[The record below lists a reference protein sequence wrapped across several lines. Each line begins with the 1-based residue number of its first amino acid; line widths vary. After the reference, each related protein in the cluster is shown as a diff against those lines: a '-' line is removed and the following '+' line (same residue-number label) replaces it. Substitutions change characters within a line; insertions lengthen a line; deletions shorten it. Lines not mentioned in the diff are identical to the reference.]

1 MARTQVL
8 IAAILFGTTGTAQAL
23 GPEGSTPMTV
33 GASRI
38 LVGGSI
44 LAAMALAS
52 GGFRGRW
59 PLGQVLLAGAGVAVY
74 QLAFFQAVADTGVAV
89 GAIVAIGSGPVF
101 AGILERVLDG
111 AWPGRTWLVA
121 TALATTGVAVLS
133 LASATDASLSAAGI
147 ALALVSGLGYAT
159 YTIVAK
165 RLLRLGH
172 TPVAVMGASFGLG
185 AVLLLPVLLLGDTAW
200 LHTPDGLALA
210 LYLGIVPTALAYSLF
225 ARGLRSLDA
234 SEVTTLVLAEPLTA
248 TVLGVV
254 VLDERV
260 GAGGLLGAVL
270 ILAGLAVLA
279 LPRPRLRDDDCG
291 DDAMTARAPPCLGRR
306 RAHRGCCAI
315 ASSTATSRPGRL
327 CARPTSPRRTRS
339 RGTRCGRRSA
349 SSRVEG
355 LVTDRA
361 ESRRLGR
368 PARRGRHPGPLR
380 APRRARA
387 RGSPP
392 RPRAP

>member
-1 MARTQVL
+1 MARAQVL

-23 GPEGSTPMTV
+23 GPGASTPLTV

-59 PLGQVLLAGAGVAVY
+59 PVGHVLLAGAGVAVY

-111 AWPGRTWLVA
+111 VWPGRTWLLATVLA
-121 TALATTGVAVLS
+121 TAGVVVLS
-133 LASATDASLSAAGI
+133 LASATDASLSATGI

-254 VLDERV
+254 VLGERV
-260 GAGGLLGAVL
+260 GTGGILGAVL

-279 LPRPRLRDDDCG
+279 LPRPRLRDATAG
-291 DDAMTARAPPCLGRR
+291 TAR
-306 RAHRGCCAI
+306 
-315 ASSTATSRPGRL
+315 
-327 CARPTSPRRTRS
+327 
-339 RGTRCGRRSA
+339 
-349 SSRVEG
+349 
-355 LVTDRA
+355 
-361 ESRRLGR
+361 
-368 PARRGRHPGPLR
+368 
-380 APRRARA
+380 
-387 RGSPP
+387 
-392 RPRAP
+392 

>member
-23 GPEGSTPMTV
+23 GPDGSTPMTV

-38 LVGGSI
+38 LVGGGI
-44 LAAMALAS
+44 LAALALAS

-59 PLGQVLLAGAGVAVY
+59 PIGQVLLAGAGVAVY

-111 AWPGRTWLVA
+111 VWPGRTWLIA
-121 TALATTGVAVLS
+121 TALATSGVAVLS
-133 LASATDASLSAAGI
+133 LASASDASLSATGI
-147 ALALVSGLGYAT
+147 GLALVSGLGYAT

-200 LHTPDGLALA
+200 LHTPDGIALA

-260 GAGGLLGAVL
+260 GTGGLLGAAL

-279 LPRPRLRDDDCG
+279 LPRPRLRDAAAG
-291 DDAMTARAPPCLGRR
+291 TAP
-306 RAHRGCCAI
+306 
-315 ASSTATSRPGRL
+315 
-327 CARPTSPRRTRS
+327 
-339 RGTRCGRRSA
+339 
-349 SSRVEG
+349 
-355 LVTDRA
+355 
-361 ESRRLGR
+361 
-368 PARRGRHPGPLR
+368 
-380 APRRARA
+380 
-387 RGSPP
+387 
-392 RPRAP
+392 

>member
-23 GPEGSTPMTV
+23 GPDSSTPLTV

-44 LAAMALAS
+44 LAVMALAS

-59 PLGQVLLAGAGVAVY
+59 SVGHVLLAGAGVAVY

-111 AWPGRTWLVA
+111 VWPGRTWLIA
-121 TALATTGVAVLS
+121 TALATAGVVVLS
-133 LASATDASLSAAGI
+133 LASATDASLSATGI

-254 VLDERV
+254 VLGERV
-260 GAGGLLGAVL
+260 GVGGVLGAVL

-279 LPRPRLRDDDCG
+279 HPRPRLH
-291 DDAMTARAPPCLGRR
+291 DATAGT
-306 RAHRGCCAI
+306 
-315 ASSTATSRPGRL
+315 AS
-327 CARPTSPRRTRS
+327 
-339 RGTRCGRRSA
+339 
-349 SSRVEG
+349 
-355 LVTDRA
+355 
-361 ESRRLGR
+361 
-368 PARRGRHPGPLR
+368 
-380 APRRARA
+380 
-387 RGSPP
+387 
-392 RPRAP
+392 

>member
-23 GPEGSTPMTV
+23 GPDGSTPMTV

-38 LVGGSI
+38 LIGGSI

-147 ALALVSGLGYAT
+147 GLALVSGLGYAT

-260 GAGGLLGAVL
+260 GAGGVLGAVL

-279 LPRPRLRDDDCG
+279 LPRPEPARRLRGRRHD
-291 DDAMTARAPPCLGRR
+291 ARAPPCVGRR
-306 RAHRGCCAI
+306 RAHRSSARSHPRRRPRAGN
-315 ASSTATSRPGRL
+315 ASARNRPRPGVRGL
-327 CARPTSPRRTRS
+327 ATHAPGGAPRAGGRGS
-339 RGTRCGRRSA
+339 RQ
-349 SSRVEG
+349 
-355 LVTDRA
+355 DRA

>member
-23 GPEGSTPMTV
+23 GPDGSTPMTV

-44 LAAMALAS
+44 LAALALAS
-52 GGFRGRW
+52 GGFKGRW
-59 PLGQVLLAGAGVAVY
+59 PIGQVLLAGVGVAVY

-111 AWPGRTWLVA
+111 AWPGRTWLIA
-121 TALATTGVAVLS
+121 TALATSGVAVLS
-133 LASATDASLSAAGI
+133 IASASDASLSATGI
-147 ALALVSGLGYAT
+147 GLALVSGLGYAT

-260 GAGGLLGAVL
+260 GAGGLVGAVL

-279 LPRPRLRDDDCG
+279 LPRPRLRD
-291 DDAMTARAPPCLGRR
+291 ATAETAP
-306 RAHRGCCAI
+306 
-315 ASSTATSRPGRL
+315 
-327 CARPTSPRRTRS
+327 
-339 RGTRCGRRSA
+339 
-349 SSRVEG
+349 
-355 LVTDRA
+355 
-361 ESRRLGR
+361 
-368 PARRGRHPGPLR
+368 
-380 APRRARA
+380 
-387 RGSPP
+387 
-392 RPRAP
+392 

>member
-23 GPEGSTPMTV
+23 GPDGSTPMTV

-38 LVGGSI
+38 LIGGSL
-44 LAAMALAS
+44 LAAMALAA

-111 AWPGRTWLVA
+111 AWPGRTWFIA

-133 LASATDASLSAAGI
+133 LASATDASLSAGGI
-147 ALALVSGLGYAT
+147 GLALVSGLGYAT

-260 GAGGLLGAVL
+260 GTGGLLGAVL

-279 LPRPRLRDDDCG
+279 LPRPRLRQT
-291 DDAMTARAPPCLGRR
+291 TA
-306 RAHRGCCAI
+306 
-315 ASSTATSRPGRL
+315 
-327 CARPTSPRRTRS
+327 
-339 RGTRCGRRSA
+339 GT
-349 SSRVEG
+349 
-355 LVTDRA
+355 T
-361 ESRRLGR
+361 
-368 PARRGRHPGPLR
+368 P
-380 APRRARA
+380 
-387 RGSPP
+387 
-392 RPRAP
+392 

>member
-1 MARTQVL
+1 M
-8 IAAILFGTTGTAQAL
+8 
-23 GPEGSTPMTV
+23 
-33 GASRI
+33 
-38 LVGGSI
+38 
-44 LAAMALAS
+44 AS
-52 GGFRGRW
+52 GDDGRSGRFSS
-59 PLGQVLLAGAGVAVY
+59 PAPGVAVY

-147 ALALVSGLGYAT
+147 GLALVSGLGYAT

-260 GAGGLLGAVL
+260 GTGGLLGAVL

-279 LPRPRLRDDDCG
+279 LPRPRLRQT
-291 DDAMTARAPPCLGRR
+291 TA
-306 RAHRGCCAI
+306 
-315 ASSTATSRPGRL
+315 
-327 CARPTSPRRTRS
+327 
-339 RGTRCGRRSA
+339 GT
-349 SSRVEG
+349 
-355 LVTDRA
+355 T
-361 ESRRLGR
+361 
-368 PARRGRHPGPLR
+368 P
-380 APRRARA
+380 
-387 RGSPP
+387 
-392 RPRAP
+392 

>member
-23 GPEGSTPMTV
+23 GPDSSTPLTV

-59 PLGQVLLAGAGVAVY
+59 PVGHVLLAGGGVAVY

-111 AWPGRTWLVA
+111 VWPGRTWLLA
-121 TALATTGVAVLS
+121 TALATAGVVVLS
-133 LASATDASLSAAGI
+133 LASATDASLSATGI

-254 VLDERV
+254 VLGERV
-260 GAGGLLGAVL
+260 GVGGMLGAVL
-270 ILAGLAVLA
+270 ILA
-279 LPRPRLRDDDCG
+279 RPRLRRT
-291 DDAMTARAPPCLGRR
+291 TAET
-306 RAHRGCCAI
+306 
-315 ASSTATSRPGRL
+315 AS
-327 CARPTSPRRTRS
+327 
-339 RGTRCGRRSA
+339 
-349 SSRVEG
+349 
-355 LVTDRA
+355 
-361 ESRRLGR
+361 
-368 PARRGRHPGPLR
+368 
-380 APRRARA
+380 
-387 RGSPP
+387 
-392 RPRAP
+392 

>member
-23 GPEGSTPMTV
+23 GPDGSTPMTV

-38 LVGGSI
+38 LIGGSL

-121 TALATTGVAVLS
+121 TALATIGVAVLS

-147 ALALVSGLGYAT
+147 GLALVSGLGYAT

-225 ARGLRSLDA
+225 ARGLRNLDA

-260 GAGGLLGAVL
+260 GTGGLFGAVL

-279 LPRPRLRDDDCG
+279 LPRPRLRQT
-291 DDAMTARAPPCLGRR
+291 TA
-306 RAHRGCCAI
+306 
-315 ASSTATSRPGRL
+315 
-327 CARPTSPRRTRS
+327 
-339 RGTRCGRRSA
+339 GT
-349 SSRVEG
+349 
-355 LVTDRA
+355 T
-361 ESRRLGR
+361 
-368 PARRGRHPGPLR
+368 P
-380 APRRARA
+380 
-387 RGSPP
+387 
-392 RPRAP
+392 

>member
-23 GPEGSTPMTV
+23 GPDGSTPMTV

-38 LVGGSI
+38 LIGGSL

-121 TALATTGVAVLS
+121 TALATAGVAVLS

-147 ALALVSGLGYAT
+147 GLALVSGLGYAT

-225 ARGLRSLDA
+225 ARGLRNLDA

-260 GAGGLLGAVL
+260 GTGGLLGAVL

-279 LPRPRLRDDDCG
+279 LPRPRLRQT
-291 DDAMTARAPPCLGRR
+291 TAG
-306 RAHRGCCAI
+306 
-315 ASSTATSRPGRL
+315 TTS
-327 CARPTSPRRTRS
+327 
-339 RGTRCGRRSA
+339 
-349 SSRVEG
+349 
-355 LVTDRA
+355 
-361 ESRRLGR
+361 
-368 PARRGRHPGPLR
+368 
-380 APRRARA
+380 
-387 RGSPP
+387 
-392 RPRAP
+392 

>member
-1 MARTQVL
+1 MARAQVL
-8 IAAILFGTTGTAQAL
+8 VAAILFGTTGTAQAL
-23 GPEGSTPMTV
+23 GPDGSTPMTV

-38 LVGGSI
+38 LIGGGI

-59 PLGQVLLAGAGVAVY
+59 PLGQVAIAGAGVAIY

-101 AGILERVLDG
+101 AGILERILDG
-111 AWPGRTWLVA
+111 AWPGRTWLAA

-133 LASATDASLSAAGI
+133 LASASDASLSARGI
-147 ALALVSGLGYAT
+147 GLALVSGLGYAT
-159 YTIVAK
+159 YTVVAK

-172 TPVAVMGASFGLG
+172 EPVAVMGASFGVG

-225 ARGLRSLDA
+225 ARGLQSLDA

-254 VLDERV
+254 VLGERV
-260 GAGGLLGAVL
+260 GAGGVVGGLLV
-270 ILAGLAVLA
+270 LAGLAVLA
-279 LPRPRLRDDDCG
+279 LPR
-291 DDAMTARAPPCLGRR
+291 
-306 RAHRGCCAI
+306 RGVGQP
-315 ASSTATSRPGRL
+315 AS
-327 CARPTSPRRTRS
+327 
-339 RGTRCGRRSA
+339 
-349 SSRVEG
+349 EG
-355 LVTDRA
+355 A
-361 ESRRLGR
+361 
-368 PARRGRHPGPLR
+368 A
-380 APRRARA
+380 
-387 RGSPP
+387 
-392 RPRAP
+392 

>member
-23 GPEGSTPMTV
+23 GPDGSTPMTV

-38 LVGGSI
+38 LIGGSL

-111 AWPGRTWLVA
+111 AWPGRTWFVA

-147 ALALVSGLGYAT
+147 GLALVSGLGYAT

-185 AVLLLPVLLLGDTAW
+185 ALLLLPVLLLGDTAW

-260 GAGGLLGAVL
+260 GAGGLLGAAL

-279 LPRPRLRDDDCG
+279 LPRPRLRD
-291 DDAMTARAPPCLGRR
+291 ATARTTP
-306 RAHRGCCAI
+306 
-315 ASSTATSRPGRL
+315 
-327 CARPTSPRRTRS
+327 
-339 RGTRCGRRSA
+339 
-349 SSRVEG
+349 
-355 LVTDRA
+355 
-361 ESRRLGR
+361 
-368 PARRGRHPGPLR
+368 
-380 APRRARA
+380 
-387 RGSPP
+387 
-392 RPRAP
+392 

>member
-23 GPEGSTPMTV
+23 GPDGSTPMTV

-38 LVGGSI
+38 LIGGSI

-59 PLGQVLLAGAGVAVY
+59 PLGHVLLAGAGVAVY

-89 GAIVAIGSGPVF
+89 GAIVAIGSGPIF
-101 AGILERVLDG
+101 AGILERLLDG

-147 ALALVSGLGYAT
+147 GLALVSGLGYAT

-172 TPVAVMGASFGLG
+172 KPVAVMGASFGLG
-185 AVLLLPVLLLGDTAW
+185 AVLLLPVLLLGDTEW

-210 LYLGIVPTALAYSLF
+210 LYLGVVPTALAYSLF

-260 GAGGLLGAVL
+260 GAGGLVGAAL

-279 LPRPRLRDDDCG
+279 LPRPRLRQT
-291 DDAMTARAPPCLGRR
+291 TA
-306 RAHRGCCAI
+306 
-315 ASSTATSRPGRL
+315 
-327 CARPTSPRRTRS
+327 
-339 RGTRCGRRSA
+339 GT
-349 SSRVEG
+349 
-355 LVTDRA
+355 TT
-361 ESRRLGR
+361 
-368 PARRGRHPGPLR
+368 P
-380 APRRARA
+380 
-387 RGSPP
+387 
-392 RPRAP
+392 

>member
-23 GPEGSTPMTV
+23 GPDASTPLTV

-59 PLGQVLLAGAGVAVY
+59 PVGHVLLAGAGVAVY

-111 AWPGRTWLVA
+111 VWPGRTWLIA
-121 TALATTGVAVLS
+121 TALATAGVVVLS
-133 LASATDASLSAAGI
+133 LASATDASLSATGI

-279 LPRPRLRDDDCG
+279 LPRPRLRQT
-291 DDAMTARAPPCLGRR
+291 TA
-306 RAHRGCCAI
+306 
-315 ASSTATSRPGRL
+315 
-327 CARPTSPRRTRS
+327 
-339 RGTRCGRRSA
+339 GTM
-349 SSRVEG
+349 
-355 LVTDRA
+355 
-361 ESRRLGR
+361 
-368 PARRGRHPGPLR
+368 P
-380 APRRARA
+380 
-387 RGSPP
+387 
-392 RPRAP
+392 

>member
-23 GPEGSTPMTV
+23 GPDSSTPLTV
-33 GASRI
+33 WASRI

-44 LAAMALAS
+44 LAVMALAS

-59 PLGQVLLAGAGVAVY
+59 PVGHVLLAGAGVAVY

-111 AWPGRTWLVA
+111 VWPGRTWLIA
-121 TALATTGVAVLS
+121 TALATAGVVVLS
-133 LASATDASLSAAGI
+133 LASATDASLSATGI

-254 VLDERV
+254 VLGERV
-260 GAGGLLGAVL
+260 GVGGVLGAVL

-279 LPRPRLRDDDCG
+279 LPRPRLQ
-291 DDAMTARAPPCLGRR
+291 DATAGT
-306 RAHRGCCAI
+306 
-315 ASSTATSRPGRL
+315 AS
-327 CARPTSPRRTRS
+327 
-339 RGTRCGRRSA
+339 
-349 SSRVEG
+349 
-355 LVTDRA
+355 
-361 ESRRLGR
+361 
-368 PARRGRHPGPLR
+368 
-380 APRRARA
+380 
-387 RGSPP
+387 
-392 RPRAP
+392 